1 MSNKIKLKFNLYLN
15 LNLKKIIFS
24 NIELTVK
31 LDLGASLKDRVISTS
46 MGLSTYS
53 SITMCLRIQSILQ
66 RILGSTSWRPS
77 IKNVENQET
86 VAGSL
91 YLLHHNRS
99 EAPRQ
104 RLWLHGADQGSTG
117 NPNDSMVNKIA
128 NHYTRKSGFKAVL
141 RSFGFVDLCR
151 DCYNEMIEVL
161 KL

>member
-1 MSNKIKLKFNLYLN
+1 MSNKIKLKFNLN

-31 LDLGASLKDRVISTS
+31 LDLGVSMKDLVTSTS
-46 MGLSTYS
+46 MRLSTYS
-53 SITMCLRIQSILQ
+53 SITTCLRIQSILQ
-66 RILGSTSWRPS
+66 CILGSTSWRPS
-77 IKNVENQET
+77 IKYVENEET

-91 YLLHHNRS
+91 YLLYHNRS

-117 NPNDSMVNKIA
+117 DPNDSMVNKIA

-151 DCYNEMIEVL
+151 DCYDKVIEVL